1 MQRGF
6 HSMSSYTTTRSRFS
20 VLGSFSLSNA
30 VNAFLWISF
39 APIFDATGSY
49 WGVSATAVNALSL
62 VFLIFYLPGALFAS
76 VLTERFGLRATVVVG
91 AALNLLGAALRAAG
105 GAMPNPAGFG
115 LALVGQTIAALAQP
129 IFTNSPA
136 RISSD
141 WFARGERDLATT
153 AAALSNA
160 VGNALGS
167 ALPPVF
173 VSAPRD
179 VPSFLLMQVGACA
192 VLFIIQVF
200 GMRADAPPDPP
211 SAAAAARR
219 KARAAAGSVVSSA
232 TPTVDGAIDRSLL
245 DAHSTAMSIQPR
257 TLSLAVRAVVNDYAA
272 LLASR
277 NFCFLTVGF
286 GLGLGL
292 FNALLTLLAQVVAP
306 CGYDADMAGN
316 AGAALLGAG
325 LISAGVAGY
334 VLEKTRAYV
343 SCLRVL
349 IVASIGAIVFFCASL
364 RANAPVMLL
373 VSTGLMGAF
382 VVPLLPVCLE
392 NAAEASFPTPEEVS
406 SGMLIMVGNYFGIVL
421 IYALQGALATPSSSS
436 CNSIFT
442 PTAAVLCGTMVLAS
456 FCFFFFRADYRRA
469 AAEREQPDEAEAN

>member
-1 MQRGF
+1 MF
-6 HSMSSYTTTRSRFS
+6 ATTRTRFS

-30 VNAFLWISF
+30 ANAFLWISF
-39 APIFDATGSY
+39 SPIFAATGSF

-62 VFLIFYLPGALFAS
+62 VFLVFYLPGALFAS
-76 VLTERFGLRATVVVG
+76 VLTERYGLRVTVVVG

-105 GAMPNPAGFG
+105 GAMPTPAGFG
-115 LALVGQTIAALAQP
+115 LALVGQTIAAIAQP

-136 RISSD
+136 RISAD
-141 WFARGERDLATT
+141 WFARSERDLATT

-173 VSAPRD
+173 VSSSKD
-179 VPSFLLMQVGACA
+179 VPSFLLMQVVACA
-192 VLFIIQVF
+192 VIFVIQWV
-200 GMRADAPPDPP
+200 GMRTDAPPDPP

-219 KARAAAGSVVSSA
+219 KARAAAGTLDSLPTTA
-232 TPTVDGAIDRSLL
+232 TESTIDRSLL
-245 DAHSTAMSIQPR
+245 DGAAPTQPR
-257 TLSLAVRAVVNDYAA
+257 TLALAVRAVVNDYAA

-325 LISAGVAGY
+325 LVSAGVAGF

-343 SCLRVL
+343 TCLRVL

-364 RANAPVMLL
+364 RAGAPVMLL

-406 SGMLIMVGNYFGIVL
+406 SGMLIMVGNYVGIVL

-436 CNSIFT
+436 CNSVVT
-442 PTAAVLCGTMVLAS
+442 PSAAVLVGTLVLGAI
-456 FCFFFFRADYRRA
+456 CFFFFRADYRRA
-469 AAEREQPDEAEAN
+469 AAERQDTDAQADAQ

>member
-1 MQRGF
+1 MF
-6 HSMSSYTTTRSRFS
+6 TTTRTRFS

-30 VNAFLWISF
+30 ANAFLWISF
-39 APIFDATGSY
+39 SPIFAATGSF

-62 VFLIFYLPGALFAS
+62 VFLVFYLPGALFAS
-76 VLTERFGLRATVVVG
+76 VLTERYGLRVTVVVG
-91 AALNLLGAALRAAG
+91 AAGNLLGAALRAAG
-105 GAMPNPAGFG
+105 GAMPTPAGFG

-136 RISSD
+136 RISAD
-141 WFARGERDLATT
+141 WFARSERDLATT

-173 VSAPRD
+173 VSSSKD
-179 VPSFLLMQVGACA
+179 VPSFLVMQVAACA
-192 VLFIIQVF
+192 VIFVIQLV
-200 GMRADAPPDPP
+200 GMRTDAPSDPP

-219 KARAAAGSVVSSA
+219 KVRAAAETLVSLPTTA
-232 TPTVDGAIDRSLL
+232 TESSIDRSLL
-245 DAHSTAMSIQPR
+245 DVHSAATTQPR
-257 TLSLAVRAVVNDYAA
+257 TLALAVRAVVNDYAA

-277 NFCFLTVGF
+277 NFVFLTVGF

-325 LISAGVAGY
+325 LVSAGVAGF
-334 VLEKTRAYV
+334 VLEKSRAYV
-343 SCLRVL
+343 TCLRVL

-364 RANAPVMLL
+364 RAGAPVMLL

-406 SGMLIMVGNYFGIVL
+406 SGLLIMVGNYVGIVL

-436 CNSIFT
+436 CNSVVT
-442 PTAAVLCGTMVLAS
+442 PSAAVLCGTMVLGGV
-456 FCFFFFRADYRRA
+456 CFFFFRADYRRA
-469 AAEREQPDEAEAN
+469 AAERQDSDTQEDAQ